1 MVLLCCDFTIFTC
14 WIDREC
20 KTLWKKSCFI
30 SMKLLMTTKYQWS
43 HRRIKFLKKFQ
54 KVGKN
59 YMTLPLIITDRIIHE
74 LSPLESFRE
83 LEKDYMTLR
92 LIITNKIID
101 GLCPS
106 ENSKEL
112 EQNYMTSPLTITFHR
127 WNYR

>member
-43 HRRIKFLKKFQ
+43 HRRIKFLKKF
-54 KVGKN
+54 
-59 YMTLPLIITDRIIHE
+59 
-74 LSPLESFRE
+74 RE